1 MIALSKIVKKIQCV
15 VPLITPN
22 YHFIL
27 HALIDN
33 MKFMIETVFFVW
45 YDIIKLNIYSFTIL
59 QGLLERNEVD
69 EKAMDKVLFTTDER
83 CYDKLAY
90 RFC

>member
-33 MKFMIETVFFVW
+33 MKFMIETVFLCGIMLPS
-45 YDIIKLNIYSFTIL
+45 YLNIVS
-59 QGLLERNEVD
+59 
-69 EKAMDKVLFTTDER
+69 
-83 CYDKLAY
+83 
-90 RFC
+90 

>member
-1 MIALSKIVKKIQCV
+1 M
-15 VPLITPN
+15 
-22 YHFIL
+22 
-27 HALIDN
+27 
-33 MKFMIETVFFVW
+33 W

-69 EKAMDKVLFTTDER
+69 EKAMDKVLFITDEL